1 MACGLDVWE
10 ASLAPSA
17 SPLIIVPSYLTSAAL
32 SSTVWFLFLL
42 FFCQV
47 LTLHL
52 DLLIVIQIIHRSSD
66 KGNRLIH

>member
-17 SPLIIVPSYLTSAAL
+17 SLLLIVPSYLTSAAL
-32 SSTVWFLFLL
+32 SSTVWFW

-52 DLLIVIQIIHRSSD
+52 DLLIVVQIIHRSSD